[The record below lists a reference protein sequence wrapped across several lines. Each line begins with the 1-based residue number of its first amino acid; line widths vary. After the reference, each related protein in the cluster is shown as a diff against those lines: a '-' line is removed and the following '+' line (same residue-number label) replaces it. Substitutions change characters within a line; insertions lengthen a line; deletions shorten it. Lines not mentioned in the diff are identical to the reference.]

1 MSDAPPVLSVL
12 IVNYN
17 GRHLLGPCLE
27 AIARH
32 LTVPHEVVLVDN
44 ASTDGSLEFVR
55 ARFPAVKRVASSTN
69 RGFTGGNNLAATHAR
84 GEFLVLLNSDTV
96 LQSDLAP
103 LVAELADPAVGAAG
117 CRLSY
122 GDGRLQP
129 SFGYEHTPLRLVLSW
144 LGLYRV
150 RRLPRVFRRVEVDP
164 ARYAVRQPDVAW
176 VSGACLA
183 TRRSL
188 WQALEGL
195 DERYFMY
202 LEDVDFCRRLRERGL
217 RVVYT
222 PAARVTHLEG
232 GGKPWIGRDALL
244 RTTRSYIAYAEK
256 FFATPTVY
264 AVRFWLAAVF
274 GARALWYRAATLLA
288 PAGTARDKSSAY
300 LDAARVLVGR
310 APAGSR

>member
-1 MSDAPPVLSVL
+1 MSAARPRLSVL
-12 IVNYN
+12 VVNYN

-27 AIARH
+27 AIACR

-44 ASTDGSLEFVR
+44 ASTDGSVEFVR
-55 ARFPAVKRVASSTN
+55 ARFPAVKLIASAVN
-69 RGFTGGNNLAATHAR
+69 RGFTGGNNLAAAHAC
-84 GEFLVLLNSDTV
+84 GEVLVLLNNDTV
-96 LQSDLAP
+96 LRSDLAP
-103 LVAELADPAVGAAG
+103 LLAELADPAVGAVG
-117 CRLSY
+117 CRLAY

-129 SFGYEHTPLRLVLSW
+129 SFGYEHTPARLVLSW
-144 LGLYRV
+144 IGLYRV

-164 ARYAVRQPDVAW
+164 AAYEVRQPDVAW

-188 WQALEGL
+188 WQALGGL

-202 LEDVDFCRRLRERGL
+202 LEDVDFCRRLRARGL

-222 PAARVTHLEG
+222 PAAQVTHLEG

-256 FFATPTVY
+256 FFAAPTVH
-264 AVRFWLAAVF
+264 AVRLWLATVF
-274 GARALWYRAATLLA
+274 GARALWFRAATLVA
-288 PAGTARDKSSAY
+288 RSGTAREKSGAY
-300 LDAARVLVGR
+300 LDAARVLLGR
-310 APAGSR
+310 APAGSP